1 MAVVQ
6 RTGGMLRAS
15 LVGLALLGTA
25 CGGPEEIGLAEPD
38 ALAFAD
44 DPVATLSED
53 DAWWVAFEAVQLCAT
68 QRTTHD
74 TVDGPEQALDA
85 ALAETGRSR
94 ADYDDFSIRLQTE
107 QALRDAVRFTHQQT
121 CMG

>member
-1 MAVVQ
+1 MAVTE
-6 RTGGMLRAS
+6 RTGWIPR
-15 LVGLALLGTA
+15 GLLLATVLLLAA
-25 CGGPEEIGLAEPD
+25 CGGTREVGLAEPE

-44 DPVATLSED
+44 DPLTALSED
-53 DAWWVAFEAVQLCAT
+53 ETWWVAFEAVHLCAT

-85 ALAETGRSR
+85 ALSEAGRTR
-94 ADYDDFSIRLQTE
+94 DAYDEFALRLQTE
-107 QALRDAVRFTHQQT
+107 QRLRDAVRLTHQQT